1 MKLYN
6 KDFNNRYRLIAKK
19 YNVLMQD
26 YTGDGVYTFIHCNGE
41 NINTYDLPTFTTDTF
56 ITSTITLYNDF
67 IINTQNWYTVC
78 NIETNKCIIKN
89 NIITETGSAITNV
102 TYNSNYISTKYY
114 VDWMKN
120 HTYNQLTTQVATV
133 SSKLGHIKTLS
144 EDSDFILIA
153 YNLYLKKYDGSAD
166 KWYVDV
172 VEDDNKT
179 RYENQFGVDMHNIVT
194 YKTCGFI
201 AVSGGGKIYP
211 MEGSMSYNYIGFRK
225 KYIVEIEDKELKI
238 NK

>member
-26 YTGDGVYTFIHCNGE
+26 YTDNNVYTFIHCNDK
-41 NINTYDLPTFTTDTF
+41 NISTYDLPTFTNDTF

-67 IINTQNWYTVC
+67 TINTQNWYTVC
-78 NIETNKCIIKN
+78 NIETNKCVVKN
-89 NIITETGSAITNV
+89 DVIAETGSAITN
-102 TYNSNYISTKYY
+102 TTHNSNYISTKYY

-120 HTYNQLTTQVATV
+120 HTYKQLVTRVATV
-133 SSKLGHIKTLS
+133 SSKLGHIKTSS

-153 YNLYLKKYDGSAD
+153 YNLYLKEYAD
-166 KWYVDV
+166 KWYIDV
-172 VEDDNKT
+172 TKGDDNT
-179 RYENQFGVDMHNIVT
+179 RYENQFGVDMHNIET

-201 AVSGGGKIYP
+201 AISGGGKIYP
-211 MEGSMSYNYIGFRK
+211 MQGRGISYNYIGFRK
-225 KYIVEIEDKELKI
+225 KYIIEIEDKELKI